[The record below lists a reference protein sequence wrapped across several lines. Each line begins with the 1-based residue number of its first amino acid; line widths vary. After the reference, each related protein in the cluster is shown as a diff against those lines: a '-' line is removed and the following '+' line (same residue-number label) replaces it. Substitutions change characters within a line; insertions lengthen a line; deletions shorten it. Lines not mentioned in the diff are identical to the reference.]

1 MSSWGAFFGPSSRLL
16 HRSDHAAG
24 PGTPHLHDTTA
35 RRNNDI
41 QDARE
46 GHHIL
51 DNAPHGRSDGPG
63 ALDGAEEL
71 RGGAEVEAARVAGGA
86 EGSERGAALDDSS
99 LEVSEAVRV
108 EGAAHIG

>member
-71 RGGAEVEAARVAGGA
+71 RGCAEVEAARVTGGI
-86 EGSERGAALDDSS
+86 EGSERGALTIAALRS
-99 LEVSEAVRV
+99 AKPC
-108 EGAAHIG
+108 

>member
-16 HRSDHAAG
+16 HRGDQAAG

-63 ALDGAEEL
+63 ALDGAKEL
-71 RGGAEVEAARVAGGA
+71 RGSAEVAAARVAGGV
-86 EGSERGAALDDSS
+86 EESERGALDDSS

-108 EGAAHIG
+108 EGTAHLG